1 MYDSFNRRIDYLRIS
16 ITDRCNL
23 RCKYCMPA
31 AGIPL
36 IPRERVLSFDEIEA
50 FTRTAVEMG
59 ISKVRLTGG
68 EPLVR
73 PNVVELVDRIAR
85 IPGVRDFGM
94 TTNGIALASLA
105 APLREAGLHRINV
118 SLDTV
123 NPQRFR
129 RLTRCGSLDDTVAG
143 IDAAVAAG
151 FHPVKLNCVVKR
163 SADEPDAQG
172 VAAFARERSLPVRFI
187 RTMDLA
193 RGEFWPV
200 EGGEGG
206 KCASCNRLRL
216 SCDGKLYPCLFSDLN
231 YDIRELGYE
240 RAIRATLND
249 KPQSGHTAT
258 RKFATL
264 GG

>member
-1 MYDSFNRRIDYLRIS
+1 MFDSFNRRINYLRIS

-23 RCKYCMPA
+23 RCEYCMPA
-31 AGIPL
+31 EGIQL
-36 IPRERVLSFDEIEA
+36 IPREHILSFDEIET
-50 FTRTAVEMG
+50 FTRMAVDRG
-59 ISKVRLTGG
+59 VNKVRITGG

-73 PNVVELVDRIAR
+73 LGIVDLVERIACMS
-85 IPGVRDFGM
+85 GVKDFGM
-94 TTNGIALASLA
+94 TTNGIALPPLA
-105 APLREAGLHRINV
+105 VPLRKAGLHRINV

-123 NPQRFR
+123 DPQRFR
-129 RLTRCGSLDDTVAG
+129 ELTRCGNLADTLAG
-143 IDAAVAAG
+143 IDAAVSAG
-151 FHPVKLNCVVKR
+151 FPVKINCVVKT
-163 SADEPDAQG
+163 SSDEADARG
-172 VAAFARERSLPVRFI
+172 VAALAKERGLPVRFI

-193 RGEFWPV
+193 KGEFWPV

-231 YDIRELGYE
+231 YDIRELGHE
-240 RAIRATLND
+240 RALDATLRD

-258 RKFATL
+258 REFTTL